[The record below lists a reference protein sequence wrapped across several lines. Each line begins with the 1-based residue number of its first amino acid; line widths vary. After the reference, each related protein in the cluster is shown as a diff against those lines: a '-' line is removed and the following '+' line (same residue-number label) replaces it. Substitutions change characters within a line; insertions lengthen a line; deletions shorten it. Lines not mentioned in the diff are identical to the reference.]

1 VFSVSATS
9 SSSAFYDF
17 TGLQIRVALLRTEI
31 IKNEISAMDVALK
44 GGLISP
50 EIAIGHVI
58 EIGAGNLLQWG
69 SSDAI

>member
-31 IKNEISAMDVALK
+31 IKNVALK